1 MYSRCHDQQVVLRL
15 GTDPR
20 EVATTMTSRFSPSR
34 VGTLFLWTAENP
46 TITLVG
52 TEIRGRS
59 TKPGGYDESAQP
71 ALAFDSRG
79 SGIRDCDG
87 QRSGPIGERPG
98 GSLDA
103 VSISGDPDG
112 PNPRGRVTFDAGG
125 RFVQVITRSD
135 VPKYTSGKRNEGTAD
150 EYEATALGSLGF
162 FGTYTVDGTN
172 LTWHV
177 EASSYPNMVGS
188 DQKLA
193 NLTLTGDELK
203 WTNPAPPVGGQS
215 IVVLWKRAK

>member
-1 MYSRCHDQQVVLRL
+1 
-15 GTDPR
+15 
-20 EVATTMTSRFSPSR
+20 MTSGFSPSR
-34 VGTLFLWTAENP
+34 VGTLLLWTAENP
-46 TITLVG
+46 TMTLVG
-52 TEIRGRS
+52 TEIRGMS
-59 TKPGGYDESAQP
+59 TKPGDTMNRQSQLWPSIVAVVVFAIAMGSAQ
-71 ALAFDSRG
+71 AQSAKDLVGAWT
-79 SGIRDCDG
+79 
-87 QRSGPIGERPG
+87 
-98 GSLDA
+98 L

-112 PNPRGRVTFDAGG
+112 PNPRGMITFDAGS

-150 EYEATALGSLGF
+150 EYKATPLGSLGF

-172 LTWHV
+172 LTRHV
-177 EASSYPNMVGS
+177 GASSYPNMVGS

-203 WTNPAPPVGGQS
+203 WTNPAPPDGGQS